1 MVQVVHAPGGAPRGS
16 EGGDRVTTLT
26 FADGQVVVVES
37 SGPDFVF
44 SAVLPPR
51 HTGPPAHRHRHERE
65 EFTVESGQVV
75 VRVGRERRL
84 LRPGESVSV
93 PPGTTHAFANP
104 FAEPVR
110 LRTVESPAGPLQAQ
124 LRALAASPGR
134 PPLRE
139 LARINAEHDWSFT
152 LAGLPDRPQRAL
164 WWLLARLPRPAGD
177 QRRS

>member
-1 MVQVVHAPGGAPRGS
+1 M
-16 EGGDRVTTLT
+16 TTLE
-26 FADGQVVVVES
+26 FPDGQVLTIES
-37 SGPDFVF
+37 SAPDFAF
-44 SAVLPPR
+44 TALLPP
-51 HTGPPAHRHRHERE
+51 HHAGPPTHRHRHEWE
-65 EFTVESGQVV
+65 HFTVASGRLV

-84 LRPGESVSV
+84 LVPGESVAV

-124 LRALAASPGR
+124 LRALASSPDR

-152 LAGLPDRPQRAL
+152 VAGLPDAPQRAL
-164 WWLLARLPRPAGD
+164 WWLLAQLGRGG
-177 QRRS
+177 RR